1 MAMKRPAANRA
12 LSSKPSSPAALP
24 AKAKRRFEPSSLFV
38 GSVEKGLRVLT
49 SFDLARRPM
58 RLGEIAG
65 ATGLDMSAA
74 QRFTATLEALG
85 YLRKDEFKR
94 YHVTPKVFQLGFAY
108 LQSETSIDA
117 AMPYLREAHR
127 ECEESVNFTQIDG
140 TDVVWVVRLP
150 SLHAVS
156 VDVSVG
162 ARFPAYCTA
171 PGRVML
177 AHLPPAQ
184 ALDILQRSDR
194 ARLTPYTKTDL
205 GQILKEID
213 VARRDGVS
221 VSNQECFLGDIS
233 AAAPVF
239 GGSGQVLGAVN
250 IAVPAS
256 RWTREQVVARLAPL
270 ISRTAGAISGAH
282 RARAERAALPPRRAK
297 AG

>member
-1 MAMKRPAANRA
+1 MPARRA
-12 LSSKPSSPAALP
+12 AGPE
-24 AKAKRRFEPSSLFV
+24 KAKRQFQPSSLFV

-49 SFDLARRPM
+49 AFDVARRPM

-85 YLRKDEFKR
+85 FLRKDAFKR

-108 LQSETSIDA
+108 LQSETSIDTA
-117 AMPYLREAHR
+117 VPFLQEAHR
-127 ECEESVNFTQIDG
+127 ACEESVNFTQLDG

-171 PGRVML
+171 PGRAIL

-184 ALDILQRSDR
+184 ALDILQRSNR

-205 GQILKEID
+205 GRILEAIAA
-213 VARRDGVS
+213 ARRDGVA

-233 AAAPVF
+233 TAAPVF
-239 GGSGQVLGAVN
+239 DASGQVLGAVN

-256 RWTREQVVARLAPL
+256 RWTPEQVSLRLSPL
-270 ISRTAGAISGAH
+270 IVRTAAAISAAH
-282 RARAERAALPPRRAK
+282 LARAERNTALPQRAK